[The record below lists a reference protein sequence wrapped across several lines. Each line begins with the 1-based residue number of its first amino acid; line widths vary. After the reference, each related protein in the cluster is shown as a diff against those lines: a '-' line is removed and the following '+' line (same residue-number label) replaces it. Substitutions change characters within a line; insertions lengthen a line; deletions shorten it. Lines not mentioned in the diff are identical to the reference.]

1 VARVAAEEMSME
13 FNMSMVV
20 PASPAQLWN
29 TLIDVPSISSCIPG
43 CENVEEIERLA
54 TYKATV
60 KQKIGPFKVEVP
72 ADIVVESV
80 TEPSNVRIRAMGRD
94 KFTGTRLTA
103 ILDVNVT
110 PDGSESTLAVD
121 AKVDIQGR
129 LATMGLGIIK
139 RRVDQ
144 NFEEFE
150 AKLKSLLGAA

>member
-1 VARVAAEEMSME
+1 ME

-20 PASPAQLWN
+20 PASPAELWK
-29 TLIDVPSISSCIPG
+29 TLLDVPSISSCIPG

-54 TYKATV
+54 IYKATV

-72 ADIVVESV
+72 ADIVVESI
-80 TEPSNVRIRAMGRD
+80 TEPLNVKIRATGRD

-103 ILDVNVT
+103 ILDINVV
-110 PDGSESTLAVD
+110 PVGADSTLAVD
-121 AKVDIQGR
+121 AKVDIHGR
-129 LATMGLGIIK
+129 LATMGLGVIK

-150 AKLKSLLGAA
+150 GKLKNLVGAA

>member
-20 PASPAQLWN
+20 PATPAQLWN

-60 KQKIGPFKVEVP
+60 RQKIGPFKIEVP

-80 TEPSNVRIRAMGRD
+80 TEPSNVRIRAIGRD

-110 PDGSESTLAVD
+110 LDGSESTLAVD

-139 RRVDQ
+139 CRVDQ

-150 AKLKSLLGAA
+150 AKLKKLLGAA